1 VQVVVEILKIA
12 WAEAARMWWFTVL
25 GIAVAALIKTLQWDR
40 KVAQQVGRA
49 GGWAVVLA
57 TLLGALSP
65 LCSCGVLPVVIPLAV
80 SGVPLPPLMALLV
93 TSPVSDPASLFLTW
107 SAVGPELA
115 WWKLGGALFLGLS
128 AGFGTAALQRTGFL
142 SGDMLRL
149 KPVYT
154 PEGGLAAAFDIACA
168 HGFRV
173 KTMKIVPRESKFRF
187 FLDRFKD
194 VGLFV
199 GTWVGM
205 AILLDAVLQALVPV
219 NAVTWLVGRTGP
231 LAVVAAAAVGLPL
244 PLNQIAIVPI
254 LAGLQAKGMAKGAD
268 LAFLLAG
275 PVSSI
280 PAMAALTAMFRPRLV
295 IFFVAVGFLGSVL
308 LGLLRM
314 AVG

>member
-1 VQVVVEILKIA
+1 MQVVAEILKIA

-25 GIAVAALIKTLQWDR
+25 GVAVAALIKTYQWDR
-40 KVAQQVGRA
+40 KVAMAVGRA

-57 TLLGALSP
+57 TALGVLSP

-93 TSPVSDPASLFLTW
+93 ASPVSDPASLFLTW
-107 SAVGPELA
+107 SALGPELA
-115 WWKLGGALFLGLS
+115 WWKLGGGLFLGLS
-128 AGFGTAALQRTGFL
+128 AGFGTAALQRVGYL

-154 PEGGLAAAFDIACA
+154 PEGGLAPAFDIACA

-199 GTWVGM
+199 GTWVGL
-205 AILLDAVLQALVPV
+205 AILLDGVLQALVPV
-219 NAVTWLVGRTGP
+219 NAVKWLVGREG
-231 LAVVAAAAVGLPL
+231 LAGVVVAAAVGLPL
-244 PLNQIAIVPI
+244 PLNQISIVPI
-254 LAGLQAKGMAKGAD
+254 LAGLQALGMAKGPD
-268 LAFLLAG
+268 LALLLAG
-275 PVSSI
+275 PVASI
-280 PAMAALTAMFRPRLV
+280 PAIAALSAMFRGRLV
-295 IFFVAVGFLGSVL
+295 AWFVAVGFFGSVL

-314 AVG
+314 AFG